1 MVDRGLFIRRNA
13 ISLKKQFPNAHKKHN
28 YMFETRY
35 MKCAKDQ
42 VQSDS
47 DSESWILFLLLL
59 LFQV

>member
-1 MVDRGLFIRRNA
+1 
-13 ISLKKQFPNAHKKHN
+13 
-28 YMFETRY
+28 MFETRY